1 MLSDA
6 VLPSDCAIRISGL
19 SKRYK
24 ISRDSLAE
32 TTLVERVASDV
43 KRVGKFLLSSRG
55 NSTSLAT
62 RDFWALSD
70 ISFDIKK
77 GQKLGIMGRNGAGKS
92 TLLKILSRVTEPTK
106 GRVAIRGRVASLLE
120 VGTGFNPELTGRE
133 NVFLNGAILGMSQ
146 REIRGKFDEIAA
158 FAEVDDFL
166 DTPVKR
172 YSSGMYVRLAF
183 AVAAHLDSEILIV
196 DEVLAVGDA
205 QFQKKCLGKMDDAA
219 SGGRTVIFVSHSSAT
234 VARLC
239 THAILLDRGQMVMSG
254 SSQDVIRRYLGS
266 ETATETK
273 FVLSPDHSKDL
284 NLLKV
289 ELNPDGDGGTRLLYE
304 APIRF
309 RLTYRVNRRVR
320 DGMIW
325 LAVQTREGQI
335 VFCTADSDRSPE
347 LLLHRDEGTFEA
359 TVEFPARWLNY
370 GEYSV
375 VVGLIRMNPVEVFHR
390 EEVLIFE
397 IDESGMPSAV
407 TGTGSRG
414 GLVQPELPWTVCR
427 VG

>member
-1 MLSDA
+1 MSSDTT
-6 VLPSDCAIRISGL
+6 LPSDCAVQISGL
-19 SKRYK
+19 SKRYT
-24 ISRDSLAE
+24 ISRDNSGE
-32 TTLVERVASDV
+32 TTLTERMVSDV
-43 KRVGKFLLSSRG
+43 KRAGKFLLRSREDG
-55 NSTSLAT
+55 ET
-62 RDFWALSD
+62 RGSREFWALND
-70 ISFDIKK
+70 VSFDIGK

-146 REIRGKFDEIAA
+146 REIRRKFDEIAA
-158 FAEVDDFL
+158 FAEVDGFL

-239 THAILLDRGQMVMSG
+239 THAILLDRGQMVMRG

-273 FVLSPDHSKDL
+273 FVLPPDDSKDL

-289 ELNPDGDGGTRLLYE
+289 ELNPGGDGSTRLLYE
-304 APIRF
+304 APIAF
-309 RLTYRVNRRVR
+309 RLTYRVNRRTR
-320 DGMIW
+320 DCMIW

-335 VFCTADSDRSPE
+335 VFCTADSDRAPE
-347 LLLHRDEGTFEA
+347 LLLHREEGLYET

-375 VVGLIRMNPVEVFHR
+375 VVGLIRTSPVEVFYR
-390 EEVLIFE
+390 EEALIFE

-414 GLVQPELPWTVCR
+414 GLVQPELPWTMSR

>member
-1 MLSDA
+1 MSSDA
-6 VLPSDCAIRISGL
+6 LLPDDCVVRISDL
-19 SKRYK
+19 SKRY
-24 ISRDSLAE
+24 IVSRENSEE
-32 TTLVERVASDV
+32 TTFA
-43 KRVGKFLLSSRG
+43 KRVLSDIAKAKRFLSGSRE
-55 NSTSLAT
+55 SDESRAT

-70 ISFDIKK
+70 VSFDIAR

-133 NVFLNGAILGMSQ
+133 NVFLNGSILGMSQ
-146 REIRGKFDEIAA
+146 REVRRKFDEIAS
-158 FAEVDDFL
+158 FAEVDGFL

-239 THAILLDRGQMVMSG
+239 THAILLDRGQMVMRG
-254 SSQDVIRRYLGS
+254 SSQDVIRKYLGS

-273 FVLSPDHSKDL
+273 FVLPPDGSKDL

-289 ELNPDGDGGTRLLYE
+289 ELNPGGDGSARLLYE
-304 APIRF
+304 TPIRF
-309 RLTYRVNRRVR
+309 RLTYRVNKRVR
-320 DGMIW
+320 DCMIW

-335 VFCTADSDRSPE
+335 VFCTADSDRAPE
-347 LLLHRDEGTFEA
+347 LLLHREEGTYET

-370 GEYSV
+370 GEYSI
-375 VVGLIRMNPVEVFHR
+375 VVGLIRTSPVEVFHR
-390 EEVLIFE
+390 EEALIFE

-407 TGTGSRG
+407 TGTGARG
-414 GLVQPELPWTVCR
+414 GIVQPELPWDLSR